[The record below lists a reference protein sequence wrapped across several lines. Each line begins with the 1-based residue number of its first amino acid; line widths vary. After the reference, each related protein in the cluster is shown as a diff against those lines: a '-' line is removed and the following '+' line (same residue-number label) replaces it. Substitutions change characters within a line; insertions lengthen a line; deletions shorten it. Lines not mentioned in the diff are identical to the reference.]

1 MEVTDGIAGG
11 VVMKT
16 GCPAL
21 EELTIARKHA
31 KITNP
36 KAESNLR
43 RKKAR
48 MRRLNH
54 GSRPRL
60 VNRFIRD
67 FIMSDKTTRPRWRN
81 L

>member
-1 MEVTDGIAGG
+1 VEVTGEIAGG

-36 KAESNLR
+36 KAESR
-43 RKKAR
+43 
-48 MRRLNH
+48 
-54 GSRPRL
+54 GYP
-60 VNRFIRD
+60 
-67 FIMSDKTTRPRWRN
+67 KTSLISKRAQAM
-81 L
+81 